1 MKTSLIL
8 LIASFGVLCGC
19 TSMSPTTSQIYP
31 DTATRD
37 DRVAIGKL
45 LMANAAALNAGDL
58 SALAKFYERDAVQ
71 LPPNSPAVIG
81 WKAIRSTLESGFKG
95 IKVTETIQII
105 ELSSSYR
112 WAFAR
117 GTYRLVT
124 TPQGGG
130 EPTVATG
137 NWLYILRRQ
146 PDDSWKIA
154 RSSWSSEEQPS
165 VAAPPPT
172 NTRKTP

>member
-1 MKTSLIL
+1 MRTSLIL
-8 LIASFGVLCGC
+8 LIAALASLCGC
-19 TSMSPTTSQIYP
+19 TSMSPTTTQIYP
-31 DTATRD
+31 DTAPTD
-37 DRVAIGKL
+37 DRIAIRKL
-45 LMANAAALNAGDL
+45 LMDNAAALNTGDP
-58 SALAKFYERDAVQ
+58 SAMAKFYEQDAVQ

-105 ELSSSYR
+105 EVSSSYR

-117 GTYRLVT
+117 GTYRIVT

-137 NWLYILRRQ
+137 NWLNILRRQ

-154 RSSWSSEEQPS
+154 RSCWSSEEQPNI
-165 VAAPPPT
+165 VEPPPHHT
-172 NTRKTP
+172 LKGP